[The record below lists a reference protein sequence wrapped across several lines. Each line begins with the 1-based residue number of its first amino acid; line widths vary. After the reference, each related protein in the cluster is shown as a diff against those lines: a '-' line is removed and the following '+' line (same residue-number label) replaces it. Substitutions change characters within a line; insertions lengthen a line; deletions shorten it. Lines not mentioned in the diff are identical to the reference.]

1 MKQIAAFV
9 LALALFAAPTLAVA
23 DEWKGPAL
31 TQIFD
36 RYQETILFG
45 E

>member
-1 MKQIAAFV
+1 MKQLAAFV
-9 LALALFAAPTLAVA
+9 LALALFAAPTLAAA

-36 RYQETILFG
+36 QYEKTILFG